1 MPPNGGKEDALRSQ
15 PWRAAEQIGYDEL
28 LSAPPGERYAPC
40 WSVVVLTPLSERLLP
55 GPVAYRGQILIVA
68 YISNWSDPNERQLAR
83 LRSELRCV
91 SACLVLMGPTQLLC
105 FQPDDSYPRAATREP
120 CHREDF
126 DALLAPLSQRSF
138 RHDDVAQRPR
148 LRVVLVN
155 PSGAIAWSHEGRAIE
170 QPITALIDALSRAR
184 RHLLDGPGRIYGIT
198 RQDLVGS
205 LTTAFAAE
213 FGSHRPLGALAK
225 AEEPREIFDRASGE
239 GR

>member
-1 MPPNGGKEDALRSQ
+1 M
-15 PWRAAEQIGYDEL
+15 
-28 LSAPPGERYAPC
+28 
-40 WSVVVLTPLSERLLP
+40 TPLSERLLP
-55 GPVAYRGQILIVA
+55 GPIAYRGQILIVVFT
-68 YISNWSDPNERQLAR
+68 SNWTDPNEPQLAR

-91 SACLVLMGPTQLLC
+91 SACLVLMGPTQLLS
-105 FQPDDSYPRAATREP
+105 FQPSDSHPRAAPRQT
-120 CHREDF
+120 CQREDF
-126 DALLAPLSQRSF
+126 DALLAPQSYRGLPRQ
-138 RHDDVAQRPR
+138 DDVAQRPR
-148 LRVVLVN
+148 LRVMLIN

-170 QPITALIDALSRAR
+170 QPVVALIDALSQAR

-205 LTTAFAAE
+205 LTNAFASH